1 MEQKSSKQRTNPSKN
16 RLAEFFSPL
25 LARESRYLDLK
36 RAYKSILAVREKCKY
51 DGSMRGK
58 SLSIEIG
65 KDELVSLDHRYKD
78 ILMNTRNEEVFF
90 F

>member
-25 LARESRYLDLK
+25 LARESRYLDLE
-36 RAYKSILAVREKCKY
+36 RAYKSILAAREKCKY

-78 ILMNTRNEEVFF
+78 ILMNTRNEEV
-90 F
+90 